1 MGIENYT
8 RRQTIYRRGQIFNAD
23 MGVNIGSEQ
32 SGFRPVVII
41 QNDIGNKYSPT
52 VIVASITSKIKNN
65 MPTHIELVDKDGLDK
80 DSVVM
85 LEQLRTIDKRR
96 LRRYIGMLNDEEMTQ
111 VKKCL
116 NISLALEETK
126 LNQRQ
131 QKEFQHIRNE
141 LERIDNIIC
150 WWIGRG
156 GNLTSIPTEMT
167 EFNLR
172 FKEFN
177 YWVNKYNLSETYDI
191 KYEKMLLKTRI
202 AI

>member
-8 RRQTIYRRGQIFNAD
+8 RTTYKRGQIFNAD

-41 QNDIGNKYSPT
+41 QNNIGNKYSPT

-96 LRRYIGMLNDEEMTQ
+96 LKRYIGMLNDEEMAQ
-111 VKKCL
+111 VNKSL
-116 NISLALEETK
+116 MISLALEETK
-126 LNQRQ
+126 LNKRQ
-131 QKEFQHIRNE
+131 QEEFKHIKDE
-141 LERIDNIIC
+141 LESKDNIIC
-150 WWIGRG
+150 WWINRG
-156 GNLTSIPTEMT
+156 GDLASIPTDVM
-167 EFNLR
+167 EFNMRL
-172 FKEFN
+172 KEFN
-177 YWVNKYNLSETYDI
+177 YWVNKYNLNETYEI
-191 KYEKMLLKTRI
+191 KYEKMLLQTRI

>member
-96 LRRYIGMLNDEEMTQ
+96 LKRYIGMLNDEEMTQ

-156 GNLTSIPTEMT
+156 GNLASIPTEIT

-172 FKEFN
+172 FKEFS

-191 KYEKMLLKTRI
+191 KYEKMLLETRI

>member
-1 MGIENYT
+1 M
-8 RRQTIYRRGQIFNAD
+8 RQAIYKRGQIFNAD

-32 SGFRPVVII
+32 SGFRPVLII
-41 QNDIGNKYSPT
+41 QNDVGNKYSPT

-65 MPTHIELVDKDGLDK
+65 MPTHVQLIDREGLDYN
-80 DSVVM
+80 SVVM
-85 LEQLRTIDKRR
+85 LEQVRTIDKIR
-96 LRRYIGMLNDEEMTQ
+96 LRKYIGMLNKKEMEQ
-111 VKKCL
+111 INKCL

-126 LNQRQ
+126 LNKRQ
-131 QKEFQHIRNE
+131 QEEFQHIQNE

-156 GNLTSIPTEMT
+156 GNLSSIPTEMT

-172 FKEFN
+172 FKEFS

-191 KYEKMLLKTRI
+191 KYEKMLLETRI